1 MLPKCVITNRGQ
13 KRIKVQKE
21 THIIIRENPDM
32 GLESFYLRY
41 GKQLL
46 AYSLKNWQTDE
57 DTAWELIYKTYE
69 KISKQIDK
77 YNFKNEEKFASF
89 VLVSFLNNLRNHYR
103 DIKKQIEIVPEEN
116 IKLHPAFSDDDQEQ
130 TESAKL
136 QLLNEELAKLE
147 DWERMLL
154 LLKAQ
159 QMPYSEIAKYID
171 KPENQLK
178 VYYARLKRKITEKM
192 TLKMEVNHE

>member
-21 THIIIRENPDM
+21 THIIIRENPDK

-77 YNFKNEEKFASF
+77 YSFKNEEKFASF

-136 QLLNEELAKLE
+136 LLLKEELAKLE

-178 VYYARLKRKITEKM
+178 VYYARLKKKITEKM

>member
-1 MLPKCVITNRGQ
+1 M
-13 KRIKVQKE
+13 QKE